1 MRFRQHQAAARDE
14 TSRLFGW
21 FALLLLA
28 LVLAVNLLMA
38 LAYKLFLPFT
48 QGYPALFFETNTLLI
63 VLFVLGGCWVET
75 HRLRE
80 GGGVRVAHWMG
91 GREVTDGDN
100 ALERRLLN
108 VVDEMALAS
117 GQSPPRVFVL
127 PREDAINAFVAGW
140 DDADRALAVTRG
152 ALERLTRSELQ
163 GLVAHEFGHI
173 KEGDLPLSMR
183 TIALVWGLSLI
194 HGYGQA
200 LMAADDQGR
209 VHPLPW
215 LMGLVFTTVGWL
227 GWLAGR
233 VLQAAVSRQ
242 REHLADACAIQFTR
256 TRDGLGNVLRKIWHD
271 QQALAGRMHNPA
283 TAMIA
288 AMLLHEPEGVHWLA
302 THPKLSERI
311 RRICGTVLP
320 PIPAPL
326 LREVPREAARAP
338 RRPGSAPAGVMQAA
352 DGTVP
357 GASVES
363 TDPASTARA
372 SAALPSGQQPGEAR
386 SHLDPVQAAS
396 MGAAALSH
404 AQREAQQRLQRRQ
417 GPLEIRLVLL
427 ALMMDPT
434 NVRERKLWMQ
444 LAEPLQHASRILED
458 VAQLHPTM
466 RLPEFERVTEVIR
479 QLDLAQRRDVV
490 VLARDLLRADGRVSP
505 RDRLWWLTLR
515 HRLGMKTPRQP
526 FARPVTGQ
534 GQGLLELDKT
544 SRQQVGA
551 LTAYLARF
559 VPHDEGSDGQ
569 LAAASLA
576 WYAGVMARCGQAPE
590 SSRQPPPV
598 PDTDSLMNALAA
610 VQELSWMM
618 RPLLLK
624 AWVEEAF
631 NHSPKG
637 VLDHR
642 TADALR
648 LMADLVDSPL
658 PAMLAAHYGVR

>member
-1 MRFRQHQAAARDE
+1 MRFRQHQAAARQE
-14 TSRLFGW
+14 TTRLFGW

-28 LVLAVNLLMA
+28 LALAVNLLMA

-48 QGYPALFFETNTLLI
+48 QGYPALFFETNTLLV

-75 HRLRE
+75 HRLRD

-117 GQSPPRVFVL
+117 GQATPRVFVL

-140 DDADRALAVTRG
+140 DDTDRALAVTRG

-173 KEGDLPLSMR
+173 KEGDLPLAMR
-183 TIALVWGLSLI
+183 MIALVWGLSLI
-194 HGYGQA
+194 HGYGQT

-209 VHPLPW
+209 VAPLPW
-215 LMGLVFTTVGWL
+215 LMGLVFITVGWL

-242 REHLADACAIQFTR
+242 REHLADASAIQFTR

-288 AMLLHEPEGVHWLA
+288 AMLLHEPEGVHWMA

-311 RRICGTVLP
+311 RRICGTILP

-326 LREVPREAARAP
+326 LREVPREAARGP
-338 RRPGSAPAGVMQAA
+338 RRKPGM
-352 DGTVP
+352 P
-357 GASVES
+357 GAMLQATPDSDSTGGATPDANSAEQGQASVQ
-363 TDPASTARA
+363 PAERA
-372 SAALPSGQQPGEAR
+372 SA
-386 SHLDPVQAAS
+386 LDPVQAATLGS
-396 MGAAALSH
+396 TARSH
-404 AQREAQQRLQRRQ
+404 AQREAQQRLALRH

-466 RLPEFERVTEVIR
+466 RLPEFERVTEEIR

-526 FARPVTGQ
+526 FSRPVTGQ
-534 GQGLLELDKT
+534 GQGLIELDKT
-544 SRQQVGA
+544 ARAQVAA

-569 LAAASLA
+569 LASASLA
-576 WYAGVMARCGQAPE
+576 WYAGVMARCGLPPE
-590 SSRQPPPV
+590 ATRQPEV
-598 PDTDSLMNALAA
+598 PDTDHLMNALAA
-610 VQELSWMM
+610 VQELSWMV

-658 PAMLAAHYGVR
+658 PPMLAAHYGVR

>member
-1 MRFRQHQAAARDE
+1 MRFRQHQTTARQE
-14 TSRLFGW
+14 TTRLFGW

-28 LVLAVNLLMA
+28 LVVAVNLLMA
-38 LAYKLFLPFT
+38 LGYKLFLPFT
-48 QGYPALFFETNTLLI
+48 QGYPPLFFETNTLL
-63 VLFVLGGCWVET
+63 VALFVLGGCWVET
-75 HRLRE
+75 QRLRD
-80 GGGVRVAHWMG
+80 GGGVRVAHWLG
-91 GREVTDGDN
+91 GREVVDGSN

-117 GQSPPRVFVL
+117 GQPMPRVFVL

-140 DDADRALAVTRG
+140 DESDRALAVTRG

-183 TIALVWGLSLI
+183 LLALVWGLSLV
-194 HGYGQA
+194 HGYGQT
-200 LMAADDQGR
+200 LMAADEQGR
-209 VHPLPW
+209 VHPMPW
-215 LMGLVFTTVGWL
+215 LVGLVFITAGWL

-242 REHLADACAIQFTR
+242 REHLADASAIQFTR
-256 TRDGLGNVLRKIWHD
+256 ARDGLGNVLRKIWHD
-271 QQALAGRMHNPA
+271 QQALAGRMSHPA
-283 TAMIA
+283 ASMIA

-326 LREVPREAARAP
+326 LREVAREPAPTRRPNGKATGALLASGEADGGIAPHAAGDSETPGHAHEKAHGQADGRSGGPSAHDPIQNAARGGAAQSHAHREA
-338 RRPGSAPAGVMQAA
+338 
-352 DGTVP
+352 
-357 GASVES
+357 
-363 TDPASTARA
+363 
-372 SAALPSGQQPGEAR
+372 L
-386 SHLDPVQAAS
+386 
-396 MGAAALSH
+396 
-404 AQREAQQRLQRRQ
+404 QRLQLRQ

-444 LAEPLQHASRILED
+444 IAEPLPHASRILED
-458 VAQLHPTM
+458 VAQLHPAS
-466 RLPEFERVTEVIR
+466 RLPEFERVSEVIR
-479 QLDLAQRRDVV
+479 QLELTHRREVV
-490 VLARDLLRADGRVSP
+490 LLARDLLRADGRVSP
-505 RDRLWWLTLR
+505 RERLWWLALR

-526 FARPVTGQ
+526 FARPFTGQ
-534 GQGLLELDKT
+534 GQGLLDLDKGE
-544 SRQQVGA
+544 RAHVAA

-559 VPHDEGSDGQ
+559 VPHDEDKDGQ
-569 LAAASLA
+569 LAPASMA
-576 WYAGVMARCGQAPE
+576 WYAGVMARCGVSPE
-590 SSRQPPPV
+590 LARQPV
-598 PDTDSLMNALAA
+598 APDTDSLMITLSA

-637 VLDHR
+637 VLDHHS
-642 TADALR
+642 ADALR

-658 PAMLAAHYGVR
+658 PAMLAAHYGAQ